1 MSSFDR
7 WETSLG
13 EAGTPSKVVW
23 ADFSSYQ
30 NGAFIVLY
38 CHELEVCDEGF
49 TGHQQWFSRELE
61 EEACGEGYLGD
72 SDIHLPSLEPR
83 SFIDEAQKTS

>member
-1 MSSFDR
+1 MSSSDS

-13 EAGTPSKVVW
+13 EAGTPSKVW
-23 ADFSSYQ
+23 ADLSSYQ
-30 NGAFIVLY
+30 NGAFIVLC
-38 CHELEVCDEGF
+38 CHELKVCDEGF

-61 EEACGEGYLGD
+61 EEVCSEGYLGD